1 MVYIGIFGH
10 IFKQQISKTKA
21 NYMAKSK
28 LRLDIRRKL
37 KDGTYPVQIA
47 VGYGTNL
54 YLATGIFLPAED
66 WDAATQRA
74 TGKSAKRINAVLD
87 TLLTRT
93 ANRILELRENGR
105 FGTLTAAQLREM
117 LTNLEL
123 DAPTVGVSTLGT
135 LFETI
140 IATKQGGTATLFAQ
154 TLKKLS
160 AYCDVYNVRFESI
173 TKLWIDGFYSSLGN
187 LLHNH
192 PPKYHPYQTVQTRNC
207 GFNRTADT
215 VYQTKRGTDCLS

>member
-1 MVYIGIFGH
+1 MFNMVDIGIFGH

-74 TGKSAKRINAVLD
+74 IGKSAKRINAVLD

-93 ANRILELRENGR
+93 ANRC
-105 FGTLTAAQLREM
+105 
-117 LTNLEL
+117 
-123 DAPTVGVSTLGT
+123 S
-135 LFETI
+135 
-140 IATKQGGTATLFAQ
+140 
-154 TLKKLS
+154 
-160 AYCDVYNVRFESI
+160 
-173 TKLWIDGFYSSLGN
+173 
-187 LLHNH
+187 
-192 PPKYHPYQTVQTRNC
+192 PP
-207 GFNRTADT
+207 
-215 VYQTKRGTDCLS
+215 